1 MYFAPRMEELKPSD
15 IREVMK
21 IISAK
26 PDTISFAGGL
36 PAPELFPG
44 SELRE
49 VANALL
55 RDKAGQALQYGSTLG
70 YQPLRENVARLMER
84 EGVKATADNIIITAG
99 SQQGLSL
106 SGMLFLDKDD
116 VIIAESP
123 SYLGALSAF
132 KPTESKVVS
141 VPCDGDGM
149 LMDELEKI
157 LSETPKARMIYVISN
172 FQNPTGKTWTLERRQ
187 KLIEIAGKHDIPV
200 IEDNA
205 YGELRY
211 EGERVPSI
219 ASLDTKG
226 IVVHL
231 GSFSKILAPGLRV
244 GWICASLELIQK
256 FELLK
261 YGADL
266 QPNELVEMLIDGYL
280 SNYNLEE
287 HLDKI
292 KAEYRVRR
300 DLMIDVIRNEFPS
313 EAKWYYPEGGMFVWV
328 ELPERINT
336 RELLKKAVEKGVAF
350 IPGGSFYPNG
360 GVEYAFRINFSNM
373 KRDKI
378 VQGMKILA
386 QLLKEELK

>member
-21 IISAK
+21 IIAAK
-26 PDTISFAGGL
+26 PGTISFAGGL
-36 PAPELFPG
+36 PAPELFP
-44 SELRE
+44 STELRE
-49 VANALL
+49 VANSLL
-55 RDKAGQALQYGSTLG
+55 RDKAGEALQYGTTLG
-70 YQPLRENVARLMER
+70 YQSLRENVARLMER
-84 EGVKATADNIIITAG
+84 ECVKATSDNIIITAG

-106 SGMLFLDKDD
+106 SGMMFLDKDD
-116 VIIAESP
+116 VVISESP

-132 KPTESKVVS
+132 KPTESQVVS
-141 VPCDGDGM
+141 VACDGDGM
-149 LMDELEKI
+149 LMDDLERV
-157 LSETPKARMIYVISN
+157 LAETPKARMIYVIPN

-187 KLIEIAGKHDIPV
+187 KLIEIASKYDIPI

-244 GWICASLELIQK
+244 GWICASKEIIPK

-266 QPNELVEMLIDGYL
+266 QPNELVEMIIDGYL
-280 SNYNLEE
+280 NNYNLDE
-287 HLDKI
+287 HLNRI
-292 KAEYRVRR
+292 NAEYKVRR
-300 DLMIDVIRNEFPS
+300 DLMIDVIRNEFPA
-313 EAKWYYPEGGMFVWV
+313 EAKWYYPEGGMFVWI

-336 RELLKKAVEKGVAF
+336 RELLKKAVDKGVAF
-350 IPGGSFYPNG
+350 VPGGSFYPNG
-360 GVEYAFRINFSNM
+360 GIEYAFRINFSNM

-386 QLLKEELK
+386 DLLKEELK

>member
-44 SELRE
+44 AELRE

-55 RDKAGQALQYGSTLG
+55 KDKAGQALQYGSTLG
-70 YQPLRENVARLMER
+70 YQPLREKVARLMER

-106 SGMLFLDKDD
+106 SGMMFLDKDD

-132 KPTESKVVS
+132 KPTESQVVS
-141 VPCDGDGM
+141 VECDGDGM
-149 LMDELEKI
+149 LMDELERVI
-157 LSETPKARMIYVISN
+157 SETPKARMIYVIPN

-187 KLIEIAGKHDIPV
+187 KLIEIAGKHDIPI

-211 EGERVPSI
+211 EGERIPSV

-244 GWICASLELIQK
+244 GWICASKELILK

-280 SNYNLEE
+280 CNYNLDE
-287 HLDKI
+287 HIKKI
-292 KAEYRVRR
+292 RTEYKIRR

-350 IPGGSFYPNG
+350 IPGGSFYPGG

-378 VQGMKILA
+378 VQGMKILS